1 MKVRSVVVALVATA
15 SVAGLVVVSAPAQ
28 AAARCVSGA
37 AVRQQVATFVHS
49 LRDDVKSSHARTAV
63 RGAFVQS
70 VRAARGVQADTRQ
83 ERNALGKQIS
93 ALATQLKN
101 ASNLVER
108 KALIAEIRALQEQKQ
123 PGRVTSRDVQELKMH
138 VRAVKAAIIAKVNTS
153 SEGRQVAAFV
163 HHLMAQFDC

>member
-1 MKVRSVVVALVATA
+1 MKFRSVVVAVVAIA
-15 SVAGLVVVSAPAQ
+15 SAVGLVVVSAPAQ
-28 AAARCVSGA
+28 AARCVSGA
-37 AVRQQVATFVHS
+37 EVRQQVATFVHG

-70 VRAARGVQADTRQ
+70 VRAARGVQADTPQ

-101 ASNLVER
+101 ATNLVER

-123 PGRVTSRDVQELKMH
+123 RGPVTSSDVQELKVH
-138 VRAVKAAIIAKVNTS
+138 VRAVKTAIIARVNTER
-153 SEGRQVAAFV
+153 EGRQVAAFV
-163 HHLMAQFDC
+163 HQLMAQFNC